1 RERAYAYFFYDP
13 SKTLSETAHDRLA
26 TIATNNELG
35 SGMQVAMKD
44 LEIRGAGNLLGG
56 EQSGH
61 IAGVGFDLY
70 LRMIGEAVAEFKGEE
85 ISSPAELKL
94 ELPVD
99 AHIPSAYVDS
109 ERLRLEAY
117 HKLSAESS
125 AKSDRG
131 RLDAILAE
139 IEDRYGKAPQS
150 VLNLIE
156 VTHLRQQANRFGLR
170 DVNLLGLQA
179 KFAPVELTETQLVAL
194 SHRIPGVRYLQSS
207 KLLTMPAPTSGDL
220 EPLRDAEVIDWLWK
234 TFALIYQG
242 S

>member
-1 RERAYAYFFYDP
+1 
-13 SKTLSETAHDRLA
+13 
-26 TIATNNELG
+26 
-35 SGMQVAMKD
+35 
-44 LEIRGAGNLLGG
+44 
-56 EQSGH
+56 
-61 IAGVGFDLY
+61 
-70 LRMIGEAVAEFKGEE
+70 
-85 ISSPAELKL
+85 
-94 ELPVD
+94 
-99 AHIPSAYVDS
+99 
-109 ERLRLEAY
+109 
-117 HKLSAESS
+117 
-125 AKSDRG
+125 
-131 RLDAILAE
+131 LAE